1 MKFIKRPPTK
11 LKKMFNLKTKN
22 MIGFTIA
29 LTLGFV
35 AALCILFREAKK
47 WPKDEKKIRKE
58 DIRIYE
64 NRDPAF
70 FDKD

>member
-1 MKFIKRPPTK
+1 
-11 LKKMFNLKTKN
+11 
-22 MIGFTIA
+22 MIGILIVLA
-29 LTLGFV
+29 LGFV

-47 WPKDEKKIRKE
+47 WPKDEKKIRRE

-70 FDKD
+70 FEKD